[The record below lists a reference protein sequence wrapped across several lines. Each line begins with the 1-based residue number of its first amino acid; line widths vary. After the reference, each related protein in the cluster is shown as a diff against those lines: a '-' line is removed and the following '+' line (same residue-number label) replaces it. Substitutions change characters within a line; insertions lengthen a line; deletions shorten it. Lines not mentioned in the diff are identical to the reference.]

1 VKTLKLTALRVR
13 QNQEEFYL
21 TVIPTGQLL
30 SVSEIDRV
38 DPDHPNGYQR
48 PLIESRLKPVVRY
61 LTKEEGVFPTSVLVN
76 VRKEDIGDGNAVTFD
91 PFKLKGDG
99 ANPDHG
105 TLTIPD
111 GVKLWIEDG
120 QHRTEG
126 LRYAID
132 KEGLEHLKDYPIP
145 VTISVGLDVPSE
157 MRRFYVV
164 NTRQRGVPADVA
176 ERHLVTMKDTQG
188 AVFLVQIEGEG
199 KLRDAKATKV
209 VDALRVTPNHP
220 WFGGVIFPGEKKT
233 KTKFVR
239 QHTLVSSLREIFK
252 DKAIDRMPE
261 EKVAALLMTYWN
273 ALRRR
278 FPNAFAD
285 YEHYS
290 IMKTAGMYSLHMVFP
305 DVVELCREARDF
317 SEDKMYEIVGS
328 FEAPPVNMTDEFW
341 NTEPGRGD
349 TLTFGT
355 GMKTLRI
362 LGAYLRES
370 LPKPEVLPAA

>member
-1 VKTLKLTALRVR
+1 MKTLKLTAIRVR

-38 DPDHPNGYQR
+38 DPDHPDGYQR
-48 PLIESRLKPVVRY
+48 PLLESRLKPVLRY
-61 LTKEEGVFPTSVLVN
+61 VTDEEGVFPTSVLVN
-76 VRKEDIGDGNAVTFD
+76 VRKEDLSDGNDVTFE
-91 PFKLKGDG
+91 PVKQKGDG
-99 ANPDHG
+99 SDLG

-111 GVKLWIEDG
+111 GVKLYLVDG
-120 QHRTEG
+120 QHRVES
-126 LRYAID
+126 LRYGVS
-132 KEGLEHLKDYPIP
+132 KEGLEHLNDYPLP
-145 VTISVGLDVPSE
+145 VTISVGLDVPAE

-176 ERHLVTMKDTQG
+176 ERHLVQMKDSHG
-188 AVFLVQIEGEG
+188 AMFVVQLEGES

-220 WFGGVIFPGEKKT
+220 WSGAVIFPGERKT

-252 DKAIDRMPE
+252 DKAIDRMAE

-278 FPNAFAD
+278 FPDAFAD

-317 SEDKMYEIVGS
+317 SEDKMFEIVGS
-328 FEAPPVNMTDEFW
+328 FEAPPLAMTDEFW
-341 NTEPGRGD
+341 NTQPGKGNP
-349 TLTFGT
+349 LTFGT

-370 LPKPEVLPAA
+370 LPKPEVIAT